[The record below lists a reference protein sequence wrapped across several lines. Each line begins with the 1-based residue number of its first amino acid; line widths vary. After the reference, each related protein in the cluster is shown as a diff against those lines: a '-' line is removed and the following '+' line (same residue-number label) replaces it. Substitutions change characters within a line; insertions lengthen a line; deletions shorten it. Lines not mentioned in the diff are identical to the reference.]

1 MSSPV
6 AFHSAAAY
14 HAQPMTSSSR
24 VVHVGSRASTL
35 AMIQT
40 TGVVDKLTRFYP
52 DVRMPIQKI
61 TTTGDKILGELGFW
75 VVLLR
80 LLFHHSLA
88 IIWKSFAIMKRC
100 HALRIPF

>member
-61 TTTGDKILGELGFW
+61 TTTGDKILGEYW
-75 VVLLR
+75 IVLLCLWFQYSIAIIER
-80 LLFHHSLA
+80 SLA
-88 IIWKSFAIMKRC
+88 II
-100 HALRIPF
+100 